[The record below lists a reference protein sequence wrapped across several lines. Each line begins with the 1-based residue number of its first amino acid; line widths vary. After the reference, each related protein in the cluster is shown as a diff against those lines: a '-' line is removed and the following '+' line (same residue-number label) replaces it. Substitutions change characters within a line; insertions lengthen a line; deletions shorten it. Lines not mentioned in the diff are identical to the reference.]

1 MTNPTASPAPA
12 EPTPPS
18 AATGGVPVSTEHTT
32 DLAPRVH
39 LSPGE
44 RLLPYQDLLQAQ
56 GWTIR
61 LKYIGHRARLEAFHP
76 DGAAVM
82 ATAVRDTGGQRR
94 RNAFY
99 VLHAPEQ
106 GVEFWIAVRKPAF
119 EHFAASRSLP
129 VGTRTVKVPS
139 RCRCG
144 KTQFATHR
152 RGKDVMH
159 QVQDR
164 QSEAGEG
171 QPVGRVYRCPDDD
184 RSWHLTRSPRWNGP
198 QPQVLWASA
207 ATATPRKAP
216 PND

>member
-1 MTNPTASPAPA
+1 M
-12 EPTPPS
+12 
-18 AATGGVPVSTEHTT
+18 STERTT

-39 LSPGE
+39 LSPVE

-61 LKYIGHRARLEAFHP
+61 LKCIGHRARLEAFHP
-76 DGAAVM
+76 DGATVM
-82 ATAVRDTGGQRR
+82 ATAVRDISGQRR

-99 VLHAPEQ
+99 VLHAPGQ

-129 VGTRTVKVPS
+129 AGTRTVKVPS

-144 KTQFATHR
+144 KTRFATHR

-184 RSWHLTRSPRWNGP
+184 RAWHLTRSLQRYGE
-198 QPQVLWASA
+198 QPDGIW
-207 ATATPRKAP
+207 TAER
-216 PND
+216 